1 MSYVYM
7 LKCLDDSLYTGICND
22 LEKRISLHREGKG
35 AKYTKS
41 HGVKE
46 LCAVW
51 MCEDYN
57 DARKLEYAIKHRLS
71 RKQKLM
77 LIQENLLLENFI
89 NMELSVK
96 FTRLN
101 SIPDIV

>member
-7 LKCLDDSLYTGICND
+7 LKCLDDSIYTGICRD
-22 LEKRISLHREGKG
+22 LKKRIQLHKEGKG

-46 LCAVW
+46 LCAAW
-51 MCEDYN
+51 TCEDYN
-57 DARKLEYAIKHRLS
+57 DARKLEYAIKHKLTRN
-71 RKQKLM
+71 QKLM
-77 LIQENLLLENFI
+77 LIDEKFFLENFI
-89 NMELSVK
+89 DMGLLVK

-101 SIPDIV
+101 GS